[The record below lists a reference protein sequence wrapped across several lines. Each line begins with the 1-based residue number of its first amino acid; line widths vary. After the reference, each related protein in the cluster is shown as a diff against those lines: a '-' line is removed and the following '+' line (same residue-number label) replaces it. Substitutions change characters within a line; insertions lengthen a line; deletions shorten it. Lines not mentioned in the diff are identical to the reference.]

1 MVYGVLLSLLL
12 GQIVATATFAV
23 ITSICISVSTSGMFC
38 TRVSSDWVIL
48 DENRQTQRMMKT
60 RTNKQENNRFF
71 LTCKQAHQLAYS
83 LMTSTYSCIAV
94 DSPCVWLT

>member
-48 DENRQTQRMMKT
+48 DENRQTQRMKKT
-60 RTNKQENNRFF
+60 RTNEQENNRFF
-71 LTCKQAHQLAYS
+71 LHVNKHTNLH
-83 LMTSTYSCIAV
+83 TV
-94 DSPCVWLT
+94 

>member
-38 TRVSSDWVIL
+38 IRVSSDWVIL
-48 DENRQTQRMMKT
+48 DENRQTQRMKKT
-60 RTNKQENNRFF
+60 RTNEQTNKQENNRFF
-71 LTCKQAHQLAYS
+71 LHANKHTKLH
-83 LMTSTYSCIAV
+83 IV
-94 DSPCVWLT
+94 

>member
-48 DENRQTQRMMKT
+48 DEKKANTKDDEN
-60 RTNKQENNRFF
+60 TNKQTRKQSFF
-71 LTCKQAHQLAYS
+71 SYMQ
-83 LMTSTYSCIAV
+83 TSTPTRIQFNDIYLQLYSC
-94 DSPCVWLT
+94 